1 MRYSEETPL
10 ADLQFSGVTKE
21 FDDGTIAVNNLDLH
35 IEDGEF
41 VVFVGPSGCGKTTSL
56 RMAAGLEVVTSGEII
71 IDGEVVNH
79 LTPRERDIAM
89 VFQNYALYPHM
100 TVGENMGFA
109 LRLAHVDKPS
119 ILSRVKSAASTLGL
133 GELLDRKPR
142 ELSGGQRQRV
152 AMGRAIVRNPK
163 AFLMDEPLSNL
174 DAKLRGQ
181 MRAEISRLQDELET
195 TTLYVTHDQ
204 VEAMTMGDRVA
215 VMHAG
220 VLQQYDAPAGLYGSP
235 ANLFVAGFI
244 GSPPMNLCI
253 ADIERS
259 DGATV
264 ARFGTNQ
271 LTLPVEATTKY
282 ARVGEYAGRQVALGL
297 RPESFFRDA
306 VSGPTQR
313 IKGTVNLVEALGA
326 EALVHLSTD
335 APPVV
340 SELLADA
347 VEDRETF
354 TAMRE
359 QQRAGLSMVTRADPR
374 KLPRRTE
381 SVEIPVAADEVHL
394 FDLETGEALR

>member
-1 MRYSEETPL
+1 MAELE
-10 ADLQFSGVTKE
+10 FSGVTKE
-21 FDDGTIAVNNLDLH
+21 FDDGTVAVNDLNLH
-35 IEDGEF
+35 IDDGEF

-56 RMAAGLEVVTSGEII
+56 RMAAGLEEITSGEMII
-71 IDGEVVNH
+71 GGEVVNH

-119 ILSRVKSAASTLGL
+119 ILSRVKAAAATLGL
-133 GELLDRKPR
+133 GELLERKPR

-163 AFLMDEPLSNL
+163 VFLMDEPLSNL

-181 MRAEISRLQDELET
+181 MRAEISRLQNELET

-215 VMHAG
+215 VMHSG
-220 VLQQYDAPAGLYGSP
+220 VLQQYDVPDGLYNNP
-235 ANLFVAGFI
+235 KNLFVAGFI
-244 GSPPMNLCI
+244 GSPPMNLCV
-253 ADIERS
+253 ADVEREG
-259 DGATV
+259 DRTV
-264 ARFGTNQ
+264 VRFGSNE
-271 LTLPVEATTKY
+271 LTLPAPTLQKY
-282 ARVGEYAGRQVALGL
+282 PRINDYAGRQVALGL
-297 RPESFFRDA
+297 RPESFFRDSA
-306 VSGPTQR
+306 SGDAQR
-313 IKGTVNLVEALGA
+313 IKGEVNLVEALGA
-326 EALVHLSTD
+326 EALVHVSTD

-359 QQRAGLSMVTRADPR
+359 QQRAGLSMTTRADPR
-374 KLPRRTE
+374 KLPQRNE
-381 SVEIPVAADEVHL
+381 SVQIPVAADEVHV
-394 FDLETGEALR
+394 FDLDTGDALR

>member
-1 MRYSEETPL
+1 MAE
-10 ADLQFSGVTKE
+10 LQFNAVTKE
-21 FDDGTIAVNNLDLH
+21 FDDGTVAVNDLNLK

-56 RMAAGLEVVTSGEII
+56 RMAAGLEEVTAGEVI
-71 IDGEVVNH
+71 IDDEVVNH

-100 TVGENMGFA
+100 TVAENMGFA

-119 ILSRVKSAASTLGL
+119 ILSRVKSTAATLGL
-133 GELLDRKPR
+133 GVLLERKPR

-181 MRAEISRLQDELET
+181 MRAEISRLQDELGT

-204 VEAMTMGDRVA
+204 IEAMTMGDRVA

-220 VLQQYDAPAGLYGSP
+220 VLQQYDAPNGLYKKP

-244 GSPPMNLCI
+244 GSPPMNMCV
-253 ADIERS
+253 ADVDRQGDVI
-259 DGATV
+259 TV
-264 ARFGTNQ
+264 RFGSNEF
-271 LTLPVEATTKY
+271 TLPPETLESY
-282 ARVGEYAGRQVALGL
+282 PRVADYGGREVALGL
-297 RPESFFRDA
+297 RPESFFRQSA
-306 VSGPTQR
+306 SGDEQR
-313 IKGTVNLVEALGA
+313 ISGEVDLVEALGA

-335 APPVV
+335 ARPVV
-340 SELLADA
+340 SDLLLGTS
-347 VEDRETF
+347 EDPEALREI
-354 TAMRE
+354 
-359 QQRAGLSMVTRADPR
+359 QHAGLIMITRADPR
-374 KLPRRTE
+374 RLPPRNER
-381 SVEIPVAADEVHL
+381 VEIPVAADELHI
-394 FDLETGEALR
+394 FDLETGDALR